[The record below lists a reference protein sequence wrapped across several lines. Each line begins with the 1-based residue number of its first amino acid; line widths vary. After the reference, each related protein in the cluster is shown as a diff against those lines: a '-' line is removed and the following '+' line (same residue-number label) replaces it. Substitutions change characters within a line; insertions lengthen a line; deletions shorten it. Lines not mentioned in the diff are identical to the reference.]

1 MDIGKSFTFSFEDN
15 DWFTKYLLGALIS
28 AIPILNFAW
37 VGYLIDLIGNVAE
50 NEPFPLPDWSDLGDK
65 FIKGLVIWLAGM
77 LYALPA
83 IILFGFPLVASI
95 ITSLSSGN
103 DFSQALVSVFVG
115 VGVVLVCLITL
126 YFLAFSFFFPAVNIH
141 YSRHGTFGSCFQ
153 LRDIFQIVSENL
165 GNYVIA
171 WLVTIVFSIVVGTVL
186 SFIGLVT
193 GFIICIGWILMWVL
207 SAFATVWISTVYA
220 HLFGQVAA
228 EAQVAM
234 VLSTDLDTPEEE

>member
-103 DFSQALVSVFVG
+103 DFSQALVSVF